1 MKKNNRE
8 QGGCDRF
15 QDMYWWVVSFAYKPN
30 GIEILCTAAI
40 PPCCLW
46 QQNLLACSFMDSF
59 PANMLHEEVKAENH
73 TPLFCLCPD
82 F

>member
-1 MKKNNRE
+1 MKKNNGG
-8 QGGCDRF
+8 QGACDRF
-15 QDMYWWVVSFAYKPN
+15 QDMYWCVVSFAYKPH
-30 GIEILCTAAI
+30 GIEIPCTAAI

-59 PANMLHEEVKAENH
+59 PANMPHQEVKAENS
-73 TPLFCLCPD
+73 LLCLCPD